1 MISFDVY
8 IRLASDLIIRVRFS
22 VLVCV
27 CIMCVVLSNQTSYPV
42 LLWISMNKINIVHRV
57 HIL

>member
-27 CIMCVVLSNQTSYPV
+27 CILCVALSKQTSYSV
-42 LLWISMNKINIVHRV
+42 LLRISMNKINIVHMV

>member
-27 CIMCVVLSNQTSYPV
+27 CILCVALSNQTSYSV
-42 LLWISMNKINIVHRV
+42 LRMSMNKINIVHMV